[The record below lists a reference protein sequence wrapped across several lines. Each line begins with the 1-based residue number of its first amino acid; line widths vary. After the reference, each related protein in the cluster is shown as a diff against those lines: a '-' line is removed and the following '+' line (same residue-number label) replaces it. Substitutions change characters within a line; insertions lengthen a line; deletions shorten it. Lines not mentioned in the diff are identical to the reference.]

1 MAEEKGPQWA
11 MATPA
16 VLYMVGCACIML
28 FALLY
33 GLVNPG
39 AIPGVAI
46 LFIVCGIATLILGTI
61 ELRRGDILLGSIDMV
76 FGGLIF
82 LGVGAV
88 LGSIAWAMTNLA
100 QTPAG
105 TPPEVVGVYAPDLG
119 IAGYLAIG
127 IAVALLLFLPN
138 VGKLSWALFLFFIV
152 LAAAAVTLAAGLL
165 PTPPAAFGDAIMK
178 VSGILF
184 LIFGAFAYYA
194 GTVFITN
201 TVYQAPKLPIGK
213 PLFK

>member
-61 ELRRGDILLGSIDMV
+61 ELRRGDILLGSVDMV

-105 TPPEVVGVYAPDLG
+105 APAAVVGVYTPDLR

-165 PTPPAAFGDAIMK
+165 DGANFGDAIMK

-184 LIFGAFAYYA
+184 LVFGAFAYYA

>member
-39 AIPGVAI
+39 AIAGVAI

-82 LGVGAV
+82 LGVGTV
-88 LGSIAWAMTNLA
+88 LASIAWGMT
-100 QTPAG
+100 T
-105 TPPEVVGVYAPDLG
+105 DLR
-119 IAGYLAIG
+119 IAAYLAIG

-138 VGKLSWALFLFFIV
+138 VGKVSWALFLFFIV
-152 LAAAAVTLAAGLL
+152 LAAAAATLAVGLL
-165 PTPPAAFGDAIMK
+165 DGANFGDAIMK

>member
-16 VLYMVGCACIML
+16 VLYMVGCATLML

-39 AIPGVAI
+39 AIPGVAV

-61 ELRRGDILLGSIDMV
+61 ELRRGDILLGSVDMV

-105 TPPEVVGVYAPDLG
+105 APAAVVGVYTPDLR

-165 PTPPAAFGDAIMK
+165 DGANFGDAIMK

-184 LIFGAFAYYA
+184 LVFGAFAYYA

>member
-61 ELRRGDILLGSIDMV
+61 ELRRGDILLGSVDMV

-105 TPPEVVGVYAPDLG
+105 APAAVVAVYTPDLR
-119 IAGYLAIG
+119 IAAYLAIG

-152 LAAAAVTLAAGLL
+152 LAAAAVTLAVGLL
-165 PTPPAAFGDAIMK
+165 DGANFGDAIMK

-184 LIFGAFAYYA
+184 LMFGAFAYYA

-201 TVYQAPKLPIGK
+201 TVYQAPKLSLGK

>member
-100 QTPAG
+100 QTPAEA
-105 TPPEVVGVYAPDLG
+105 PAAVVGVYTPDLR
-119 IAGYLAIG
+119 IAAYLAIG

-152 LAAAAVTLAAGLL
+152 LAAAAVTLAVGLL
-165 PTPPAAFGDAIMK
+165 DGANFGDAIMK

-184 LIFGAFAYYA
+184 LIFSAFAYYA

>member
-105 TPPEVVGVYAPDLG
+105 APAAVVGVYTPDLR
-119 IAGYLAIG
+119 IAAYLAIG

-165 PTPPAAFGDAIMK
+165 DGANFGDAIMK

>member
-33 GLVNPG
+33 GLVDPG

-105 TPPEVVGVYAPDLG
+105 APAAVVGVYTPDLR
-119 IAGYLAIG
+119 IAAYLAIG

-152 LAAAAVTLAAGLL
+152 LAAAAATLASGLL
-165 PTPPAAFGDAIMK
+165 DGANFGDAIMK

-184 LIFGAFAYYA
+184 LVFGAFAYYA

>member
-61 ELRRGDILLGSIDMV
+61 ELRRGDILLGSVDMV

-105 TPPEVVGVYAPDLG
+105 APAAVVGVYTPDLR
-119 IAGYLAIG
+119 IAAYLAIG

-165 PTPPAAFGDAIMK
+165 DGANFGDAIMK

-184 LIFGAFAYYA
+184 LIFSAFAYYA

>member
-16 VLYMVGCACIML
+16 VLYMVGAACIML

-39 AIPGVAI
+39 AIPGVAV
-46 LFIVCGIATLILGTI
+46 LFIVCGIATLILGAI
-61 ELRRGDILLGSIDMV
+61 ELRRGDILLGSVDMV

-105 TPPEVVGVYAPDLG
+105 APAAVVGIYTPDLR
-119 IAGYLAIG
+119 IAAYLAIG

-152 LAAAAVTLAAGLL
+152 LAAAAATLAAGLL
-165 PTPPAAFGDAIMK
+165 DGAGFGDTIMK

-184 LIFGAFAYYA
+184 LMFGAFAYYA

>member
-105 TPPEVVGVYAPDLG
+105 APAAVVGVYTPDLR
-119 IAGYLAIG
+119 IAAYLAIG

-138 VGKLSWALFLFFIV
+138 VGKVSWALFLFFIV

-165 PTPPAAFGDAIMK
+165 DGANFGDAIMK

-213 PLFK
+213 PIFK

>member
-61 ELRRGDILLGSIDMV
+61 ELRRGDILLGSVDMV

-105 TPPEVVGVYAPDLG
+105 APAAVVGVYTPDLR
-119 IAGYLAIG
+119 IAAYLAIG

-165 PTPPAAFGDAIMK
+165 DGANFGDAIMK

-184 LIFGAFAYYA
+184 LIFGVFAYYA

-201 TVYQAPKLPIGK
+201 TVYQAPKLPLGK